1 LTEFEPVTLPIAESA
16 YSEVFAA
23 VIDAN
28 VSGSEVPNATI
39 VMAVMDS
46 FKPIS
51 HPRRMAM
58 SPTTAVTKP
67 M

>member
-16 YSEVFAA
+16 YSEVLAA

-28 VSGSEVPNATI
+28 VSGSEVPKATI
-39 VMAVMDS
+39 VIAVMDS

-51 HPRRMAM
+51 HPRRIAM
-58 SPTTAVTKP
+58 SPTIAVTRP
-67 M
+67 I